1 MWLMDETLMY
11 YSWHLI
17 MLESKIVAMLF
28 GGVIARLHM
37 GGLSQRPCIW
47 LVAMSMP
54 IGICHIRYVHIWK
67 DRAFGC
73 LSLIMANVF
82 QAMV

>member
-28 GGVIARLHM
+28 GGVSKNL
-37 GGLSQRPCIW
+37 
-47 LVAMSMP
+47 
-54 IGICHIRYVHIWK
+54 
-67 DRAFGC
+67 
-73 LSLIMANVF
+73 AN
-82 QAMV
+82 